1 MLTSIIQHWQ
11 TYCTPE
17 NFIGIGSTRKVFRVS
32 SFAIKVHLHPI
43 GYQQSQQEHLIYKR
57 MVDKGWDQYVAQI
70 HYVDTAIS
78 IQTYCKPMA
87 LINQQSYELDQENH
101 GHLLPP
107 HYGQLLHLLDKE
119 FDCFD
124 IKDSSNY
131 GWHSNGHLVLIDY
144 GMTKKLYEES
154 WVPLAESGILP
165 QIDFDHCQICGI
177 KKELRMYGD
186 SDTDKRCYECGKQ

>member
-1 MLTSIIQHWQ
+1 MMDRFAETEILLQDHCLRVRKLLESDGEILVKWLTDPAVLEFYEGRDQLFDL
-11 TYCTPE
+11 E
-17 NFIGIGSTRKVFRVS
+17 RVNRKF
-32 SFAIKVHLHPI
+32 FARGDGVDRCIVEWKNHPI
-43 GYQQSQQEHLIYKR
+43 GYVQCYSVEKNKR
-57 MVDKGWDQYVAQI
+57 LHPAFSDQDI
-70 HYVDTAIS
+70 IF
-78 IQTYCKPMA
+78 
-87 LINQQSYELDQENH
+87 
-101 GHLLPP
+101 
-107 HYGQLLHLLDKE
+107 GQLLHLLDKE